1 MKTNLKHIAANMTE
15 IETKTGM
22 QLYSYNTLV
31 AEYKNGKLLL
41 YPDYDY
47 SKTTTSHITQW
58 TGKNSK
64 EIQAGIKD
72 KTIKL
77 VK

>member
-1 MKTNLKHIAANMTE
+1 MKTNLKQIGSNMIE
-15 IETKTGM
+15 LETKTGK
-22 QLYSYNTLV
+22 QLYSYSSLV

-47 SKTTTSHITQW
+47 SKTTTKHITQW

-72 KTIKL
+72 KSIKII
-77 VK
+77 K